1 MICAILIEKIVH
13 SLAARW
19 KQQVVRFDIIVN
31 DFEHGMV

>member
-19 KQQVVRFDIIVN
+19 KQQVVCIDIIMN
-31 DFEHGMV
+31 DLEHGMV